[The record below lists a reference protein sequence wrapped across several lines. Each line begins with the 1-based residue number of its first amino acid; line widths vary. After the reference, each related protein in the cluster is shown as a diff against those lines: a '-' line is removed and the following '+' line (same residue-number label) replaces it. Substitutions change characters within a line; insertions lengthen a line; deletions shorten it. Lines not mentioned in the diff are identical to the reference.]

1 MKTDARRIEASLG
14 RLHTGIEGMRG
25 VVSPLGEGDPTRWAQ
40 GLPGVAT
47 GADGTTSMYV
57 RGGGS
62 GNNLLSL
69 DGVPVYGYSHILG
82 LTTIIPTGTIESA
95 ALGKGGFDGAESNFT
110 AAHLRVLTKTPGD
123 TQKLTF
129 SLNNFLA
136 GVEAEGPIGNRLSY
150 IGARV
155 SIDLGVSRGAQCP
168 PGSSDRIRPLLR
180 KRR

>member
-1 MKTDARRIEASLG
+1 MLVFLSCFTTLAQETVWRDTLKAAVKTDARRIEASLG

-69 DGVPVYGYSHILG
+69 DGVPVYG
-82 LTTIIPTGTIESA
+82 
-95 ALGKGGFDGAESNFT
+95 
-110 AAHLRVLTKTPGD
+110 
-123 TQKLTF
+123 
-129 SLNNFLA
+129 
-136 GVEAEGPIGNRLSY
+136 
-150 IGARV
+150 
-155 SIDLGVSRGAQCP
+155 
-168 PGSSDRIRPLLR
+168 
-180 KRR
+180 